1 MKKFLV
7 ALGILLGLLFLAG
20 IAFVSLVD
28 VNAHKPR
35 IEAAVSDAL
44 GMEFRIQGK
53 AGLRLFPTAGIALSD
68 IRLRNRGSELATA
81 ETLRVGVK
89 LLPLLRREVEVTEI
103 LLEKPAIR
111 IEKGKDGRFSYETA
125 PRAAKP
131 PAEKDEAP
139 SASLS
144 VGRSAVRNGSV
155 VYLDRKTGTKTEISG
170 IDLKVEDLAIPSASG
185 APVTKGISFT
195 GGLRVKEVKG
205 AGYSVSD
212 VEAKVTAS
220 AGVCDIRPFTMK
232 LFGGKGE
239 GGIRIDLSKEK
250 TGYQVK
256 YTLSNFRA
264 EESLAAVSR
273 KKHLSGPMTLSPDLA
288 FRGKDAPEMKR
299 TLSGQVSLRGSDL
312 TLHGL
317 DIDQALSTLEQ
328 AQQLNLADVGAFL
341 LAGPLGTAATK
352 GFRYG
357 GVFPST
363 TREGESRVARL
374 VSDWTVRDG
383 MAEAKDVAF
392 ATRKNRIALKGRL
405 DIVNERFVDVTV
417 AALDEKGCA
426 KLRQRISGP
435 FRDPQMDKVSAL
447 ESAVSPML
455 GIIER
460 AKQLMGRR
468 ECEPFYAG
476 SVPHPR

>member
-1 MKKFLV
+1 MKKLLLVLGVLAGLLVLAGV
-7 ALGILLGLLFLAG
+7 AL
-20 IAFVSLVD
+20 VYLVD

-53 AGLRLFPTAGIALSD
+53 ADLRLFPSAGISLSE
-68 IRLRNRGSELATA
+68 IRLRNRGAEIATA

-89 LLPLLRREVEVTEI
+89 LLPLLRRKVEVTEI

-111 IEKGKDGRFSYETA
+111 IEKRADGRFSHETA
-125 PRAAKP
+125 PRAGRP
-131 PAEKDEAP
+131 PAREGEAP

-144 VGRSAVRNGSV
+144 VGRGAVRNGSV
-155 VYLDRKTGTKTEISG
+155 VYEDRKTGTKTVITG
-170 IDLKVEDLAIPSASG
+170 IDLAVEDLAIPA
-185 APVTKGISFT
+185 APDAQLPKGVSFT
-195 GGLRVKEVKG
+195 GRLRVKEVKG

-212 VEAKVTAS
+212 GDAKVTAS
-220 AGVCDIRPFTMK
+220 AGVCEIRPFTMK

-239 GGIRIDLSKEK
+239 GGIRIDLSKER
-250 TGYQVK
+250 TGYQLK

-264 EESLAAVSR
+264 EESLAAVAR

-299 TLSGQVSLRGSDL
+299 TLSGQVSLRGDGL

-317 DIDQALSTLEQ
+317 DIDEALSTVEQ
-328 AQQLNLADVGAFL
+328 AQSLNLADVGAFL

-352 GFRYG
+352 GYRFG
-357 GVFPST
+357 GDTLSAAG
-363 TREGESRVARL
+363 EKESRLTRL

-383 MAEAKDVAF
+383 VAEAKDVAF
-392 ATRKNRIALKGRL
+392 ATRRNRIALTGRL

-417 AALDEKGCA
+417 AVLDEKGCA
-426 KLRQRISGP
+426 KLRQKISGP

-447 ESAVSPML
+447 ESVVSPML
-455 GIIER
+455 GMFER
-460 AKQLMGRR
+460 AKRLMGRL
-468 ECEPFYAG
+468 ECRTFYAG